1 LLTTKLQG
9 TPEITFPITAMCVK
23 ELTMKGSFRYGAGDY
38 ALAVELI
45 SSGNLDVKSL
55 ISRRVTFEEA
65 EEAFKEVKAGK
76 GIKILIEGP
85 KD

>member
-1 LLTTKLQG
+1 
-9 TPEITFPITAMCVK
+9 MCVK

-45 SSGNLDVKSL
+45 SSGKLEVKSL
-55 ISRRVTFEEA
+55 ISRKVSFEEA
-65 EEAFKEVKAGK
+65 EEAFKDVKAGK